1 MMAMHHGSSSHGG
14 HMTPASGEANVRALT
29 ITGWL
34 TGLYFVVELG
44 VGLWTGSVAVISDAF
59 HTFSAVGGVLIA
71 LVAGHLAARPA
82 TRFRTY
88 GLLRA
93 EIAGALINGFF
104 LLGMALLVFGMGF
117 MRLREPILLPT
128 TPMLIVAAGGLV
140 TELVSIGLLYRR
152 QKTNLN
158 VRGAYWHVLQTFGGS
173 LIIIVTALVIEF
185 TGFLQIDPLLGMA
198 FGLLLFWASWSIIR
212 EAFHILLDNVPKD
225 LDLEQVR
232 EAIERVPGVEGV
244 HHMHA
249 WSLTS
254 GKNILSAHVLVSDY
268 RQGEQI
274 LRQIQELLKSRFQ
287 IYFSTVQIETSICP
301 SEEEAAAIDY
311 TRA

>member
-1 MMAMHHGSSSHGG
+1 
-14 HMTPASGEANVRALT
+14 
-29 ITGWL
+29 
-34 TGLYFVVELG
+34 
-44 VGLWTGSVAVISDAF
+44 
-59 HTFSAVGGVLIA
+59 VLIA
-71 LVAGHLAARPA
+71 LVAGRLATRPA
-82 TRFRTY
+82 SRFQTY

-117 MRLREPILLPT
+117 MRLREPIHLPT

-140 TELVSIGLLYRR
+140 TELVSISLLYRG

-173 LIIIVTALVIEF
+173 LIIIVAALVIKF

-232 EAIERVPGVEGV
+232 EAVERVPGVEGI

-268 RQGEQI
+268 QQGEQT
-274 LRQIQELLKSRFQ
+274 LQQIQELLKSKFQ
-287 IYFSTVQIETSICP
+287 IYFSTVQIETTICS

-311 TRA
+311 MRA

>member
-1 MMAMHHGSSSHGG
+1 MMPS
-14 HMTPASGEANVRALT
+14 SGEANRRALA

-34 TGLYFVVELG
+34 TGLYFLVELG

-71 LVAGHLAARPA
+71 LVAGRLATRPA

-117 MRLREPILLPT
+117 MRLMEPVHLPT
-128 TPMLIVAAGGLV
+128 TPMLIVAGGGLI
-140 TELVSIGLLYRR
+140 TEFISLGLLYQG

-158 VRGAYWHVLQTFGGS
+158 VRGAYWHILQTFGGS
-173 LIIIVTALVIEF
+173 LIIIVAALVINF
-185 TGFLQIDPLLGMA
+185 TGFLQIDPILGMA

-212 EAFHILLDNVPKD
+212 EAFHILLDNVPQD
-225 LDLEQVR
+225 LDLNQVR
-232 EAIERVPGVEGV
+232 EAIEGVPGVEGV
-244 HHMHA
+244 HHLHA

-254 GKNILSAHVLVSDY
+254 GRNILSTHVLVSDY
-268 RQGEQI
+268 GGSEQT
-274 LRQIQELLKSRFQ
+274 LRQIQGLLKDRFP
-287 IYFSTVQIETSICP
+287 IYFSTVQIETAVCP
-301 SEEEAAAIDY
+301 IEEEAAAIDFMR
-311 TRA
+311 T